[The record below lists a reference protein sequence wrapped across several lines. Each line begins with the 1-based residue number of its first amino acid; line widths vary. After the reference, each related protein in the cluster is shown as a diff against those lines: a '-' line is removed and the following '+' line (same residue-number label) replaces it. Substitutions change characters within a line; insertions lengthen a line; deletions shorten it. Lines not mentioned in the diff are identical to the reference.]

1 MNISGLLRRCHLR
14 AIAMALLLVAACT
27 SKPASSNEPP
37 GGKWSGDYGPD
48 ADHRDPVTLELRWEG
63 ADLRG
68 VVGAGPRSM
77 DLSKASFKPETGAI
91 SLEFDA
97 QGNGG
102 QTVHYTI
109 EGKVEGNTMTGTW
122 TRDAQRGDFRV
133 TRQ

>member
-1 MNISGLLRRCHLR
+1 
-14 AIAMALLLVAACT
+14 
-27 SKPASSNEPP
+27 
-37 GGKWSGDYGPD
+37 
-48 ADHRDPVTLELRWEG
+48 
-63 ADLRG
+63 
-68 VVGAGPRSM
+68 M